1 MALNIN
7 SAKIEI
13 NAVDN
18 TRSAFESVKNSIKN
32 MTSSSAALSAGL
44 GLIGGSAAIA
54 GMMNIA
60 KNAINA
66 ADAMNDLSKKTG
78 ISVEGIGAWSLAA
91 EKSGTSIESIAK
103 AIAKTSKYMVEHG
116 DNLKKLGIEGKT
128 AEEVMI
134 KLAGIIQ
141 KLPSDDPRRVALS
154 MEVMGKSAQDL
165 LPLLSE
171 GEKGLK
177 AMLDRGKE
185 LNPITKQMAEES
197 DKFNDQLAE
206 LKVSASGFGVSL
218 ASSMIPNLLETSIEM
233 NKLQHEGN
241 TFLAVLRGIA
251 GIGKIA
257 IDIVVDVVS
266 PKNNESFSKTKIKE
280 LTQDLSD
287 LRKNLS
293 EVQSGG
299 LLQKALFG
307 SKEDI
312 SKQITIVENQL
323 EAFKKYGDKIDTPI
337 KAIIEDTDKANPKVT
352 ALQKQLDDLL
362 SGGGEKAAADAKEA
376 FRKQEEARKK
386 LNAEKIKDIQDE
398 IDFEQSQAEALYDS
412 KIKAEKELYDNKI
425 KYLDLIQKRSE
436 REFEE
441 ELKRQEEIKKADDD
455 RAENINRTI
464 TDALMRGFESG
475 VSFAKN
481 FRNTLINMFK
491 TLVLQPVISFIVNP
505 VSGAISAALGGL
517 LGTGNAA
524 ANTLGSASSAGG
536 FAGLTNNIFNMIT
549 TSNASI
555 VSGIESVGAYIAN
568 GMGGVQ
574 DAIGG
579 FIGAN
584 SSAIA
589 DGFGY
594 AGALVQL
601 AQGNAFGA
609 AGTAIG
615 TYFGGPIGGAIGS
628 FVGSLVGGL
637 FGKAKQYNSG
647 VTGSYNDGIFTS
659 NNISYK
665 RNMGASESLAGL
677 QQAFSTSLGS
687 LLSGYGLND
696 SISTSSVLG
705 KKKKAWGV
713 FDASFDGGSINYTK
727 LTGKGGDPTQV
738 LKEMINSVMST
749 SLVQAIQKSKLPA
762 GIKSLFDGLTDQT
775 AIQNMI
781 QASLSLSNANSQLSA
796 SFGMTA
802 DQAAQVAKATGL
814 VGDKMITFINELITA
829 SGGSS
834 KARVLLD
841 ARQTLLGA
849 LGQDMP
855 TTLLAFDNMIKAI
868 DKSNAAGIDKVLGLL
883 SVRAGFEQYTN
894 AMDSIKLGVSGS
906 TMGLRST
913 ASQKQIMQAELAKM
927 FNALN
932 LAVPSS
938 VEQLVALADSIDY
951 TTEAGINLAMAFP
964 SLVSAFQTANQ
975 QVAELAQTLDSTQFK
990 TLVDFTRAQRYQ
1002 DNGINLGLLPSYA
1015 SGSDYINGDQ
1025 IAQIHNG
1032 ERILTATD
1040 NATLM
1045 QRLQS
1050 PQANLD
1056 ALISE
1061 IGRLRTE
1068 NQAQQVAIVIATQKM
1083 AKILDKM
1090 DNNGVVLSEVDNSG
1104 TRIVINTRTVP

>member
-44 GLIGGSAAIA
+44 GLLGGSAAIA

-323 EAFKKYGDKIDTPI
+323 EAFKKYGEKIDTPI

-362 SGGGEKAAADAKEA
+362 SGGGEKAAK
-376 FRKQEEARKK
+376 KQEEARKK
-386 LNAEKIKDIQDE
+386 LNAALLQDIQDE
-398 IDFEQSQAEALYDS
+398 ITRDQELTEANYEF
-412 KIKAEKELYDNKI
+412 KTKAEKELYDNKI
-425 KYLDLIQKRSE
+425 KYLDLIQQRSE
-436 REFEE
+436 REFQE

-536 FAGLTNNIFNMIT
+536 FAGLTNNLFNMIT

-628 FVGSLVGGL
+628 FVGGLVGGL
-637 FGKAKQYNSG
+637 FGKKKRYESG
-647 VTGSYNDGIFTS
+647 VSGTYTNDIFSSS
-659 NNISYK
+659 NINYK
-665 RNMGASESLAGL
+665 RGLGANDSLSGLSE
-677 QQAFSTSLGS
+677 AFSQSMGT
-687 LLSGYGLND
+687 LLNAFGLNS
-696 SISTSSVLG
+696 SISTSAVLG

-727 LTGKGGDPTQV
+727 LTGKGGDPAQV

-781 QASLSLSNANSQLSA
+781 QASVSLSNANSQLSA

-829 SGGSS
+829 SGSSS

-841 ARQTLLGA
+841 AKQTLLGA

-883 SVRAGFEQYTN
+883 SIRAGFEQYTN

-1104 TRIVINTRTVP
+1104 TRIVIDTRTVP

>member
-18 TRSAFESVKNSIKN
+18 TRSAFDSVKNSMKG
-32 MTSSSAALSAGL
+32 MASSGAILSAGL
-44 GLIGGSAAIA
+44 GLLGTALSVASVI
-54 GMMNIA
+54 NFA
-60 KNAINA
+60 KDALKA
-66 ADAMNDLSKKTG
+66 ADAMND
-78 ISVEGIGAWSLAA
+78 V
-91 EKSGTSIESIAK
+91 AK
-103 AIAKTSKYMVEHG
+103 ANEVTVGSV
-116 DNLKKLGIEGKT
+116 LKLS
-128 AEEVMI
+128 
-134 KLAGIIQ
+134 Q
-141 KLPSDDPRRVALS
+141 AL
-154 MEVMGKSAQDL
+154 K
-165 LPLLSE
+165 
-171 GEKGLK
+171 
-177 AMLDRGKE
+177 
-185 LNPITKQMAEES
+185 
-197 DKFNDQLAE
+197 
-206 LKVSASGFGVSL
+206 
-218 ASSMIPNLLETSIEM
+218 
-233 NKLQHEGN
+233 
-241 TFLAVLRGIA
+241 
-251 GIGKIA
+251 
-257 IDIVVDVVS
+257 
-266 PKNNESFSKTKIKE
+266 
-280 LTQDLSD
+280 
-287 LRKNLS
+287 
-293 EVQSGG
+293 
-299 LLQKALFG
+299 
-307 SKEDI
+307 
-312 SKQITIVENQL
+312 
-323 EAFKKYGDKIDTPI
+323 
-337 KAIIEDTDKANPKVT
+337 
-352 ALQKQLDDLL
+352 L
-362 SGGGEKAAADAKEA
+362 SGGESENSTKLFASLTSKLDEAAGGSEKAQAQFKKIGISLKDLATLDGQKLFEQSLQGLAAIEDPIQRNATAMDLFGKAVKGVDIKGLAEEYAANKDNFNDAEQSYKAVAEAMDKVDKAQAALNISVAEKLGPWYAAAITFVDDLISGYDKLEASIRRANYAKIGFNGTFTPAQKITDKPVFGAYNFPDEYKGGALRDVVDPAVEKAKAKAATDAKEA

-386 LNAEKIKDIQDE
+386 RNAEILKDIQDE
-398 IDFEQSQAEALYDS
+398 IDFEQSQKEALYAYE
-412 KIKAEKELYDNKI
+412 KKEEKELYDNKI
-425 KYLDLIQKRSE
+425 KYLDFIQQRSE
-436 REFEE
+436 ANFQE
-441 ELKRQEEIKKADDD
+441 ELKRQEDLKKADDD

-481 FRNTLINMFK
+481 FRNTLVNMFK
-491 TLVLQPVISFIVNP
+491 TLILQPVISFIVNP

-536 FAGLTNNIFNMIT
+536 FSGLTTNLFNMIT

-555 VSGIESVGAYIAN
+555 VSGIESVGTYISN

-574 DAIGG
+574 DTIGG
-579 FIGAN
+579 FIGKN

-589 DGFGY
+589 DGFAY
-594 AGALVQL
+594 AGALFQL
-601 AQGNAFGA
+601 AQGNVMGA

-628 FVGSLVGGL
+628 FVGNLIGGL
-637 FGKAKQYNSG
+637 FGGAKRYESG
-647 VTGSYNDGIFTS
+647 VSGTYS
-659 NNISYK
+659 NGLFSSSNINYK
-665 RNMGASESLAGL
+665 RNLGATDSLSGLSE
-677 QQAFSTSLGS
+677 AFSQSIGT
-687 LLSGYGLND
+687 LLNAYGLNS

-705 KKKKAWGV
+705 KKKRAWGV
-713 FDASFDGGSINYTK
+713 FDASFEGGSVNYTK
-727 LTGKGGDPTQV
+727 LTGKGGDPAQV
-738 LKEMINSVMST
+738 LTEMINSVLST
-749 SLVQAIQKSKLPA
+749 TLVQAIQKSKLPA

-781 QASLSLSNANSQLSA
+781 QASVSLSNANSQLSA

-814 VGDKMITFINELITA
+814 VGDKMITFINELIAA

-868 DKSNAAGIDKVLGLL
+868 DKSNAAGIDKVVGLL
-883 SVRAGFEQYTN
+883 SIRAGFEQYTN

-975 QVAELAQTLDSTQFK
+975 QVQELAQALDSTQFK

-1002 DNGINLGLLPSYA
+1002 DSGINLGLLPSYA

-1025 IAQIHNG
+1025 VAKIHNG

-1040 NATLM
+1040 NAALM

-1056 ALISE
+1056 ALIAE

-1068 NQAQQVAIVIATQKM
+1068 NQSQQVAIVIATQKM

-1090 DNNGVVLSEVDNSG
+1090 DNNGVILSEVDNSG
-1104 TRIVINTRTVP
+1104 TRIILDTRAVP

>member
-18 TRSAFESVKNSIKN
+18 TRSAFESVKNS
-32 MTSSSAALSAGL
+32 MRSMAQSSASLSAGL
-44 GLIGGSAAIA
+44 SMLGGALSVAAFVNMAKSALS
-54 GMMNIA
+54 
-60 KNAINA
+60 A
-66 ADAMNDLSKKTG
+66 ADAMND
-78 ISVEGIGAWSLAA
+78 V
-91 EKSGTSIESIAK
+91 AK
-103 AIAKTSKYMVEHG
+103 ANEVTVGAV
-116 DNLKKLGIEGKT
+116 LKLSQALQVSGGESENSTKLFASLT
-128 AEEVMI
+128 N
-134 KLAGIIQ
+134 KLDEA
-141 KLPSDDPRRVALS
+141 
-154 MEVMGKSAQDL
+154 
-165 LPLLSE
+165 
-171 GEKGLK
+171 
-177 AMLDRGKE
+177 
-185 LNPITKQMAEES
+185 
-197 DKFNDQLAE
+197 
-206 LKVSASGFGVSL
+206 ASGSEKAQAQFKKIGVSL
-218 ASSMIPNLLETSIEM
+218 KDLGTLDGQKLFEKSLQGLAAIEDPIQRNATAMDLFGKAVKGVDIKGLAEEYANSQGKFDEAEQSYKAIGEAMDKVDKATAKLKESVAISIAPWYTGTIDYLDKLINGYAKLEENIRKA
-233 NKLQHEGN
+233 NKAQGGGDGKWAAAPKITDN
-241 TFLAVLRGIA
+241 PTFGAFDLPPDFQAGALRGV
-251 GIGKIA
+251 
-257 IDIVVDVVS
+257 ID
-266 PKNNESFSKTKIKE
+266 P
-280 LTQDLSD
+280 
-287 LRKNLS
+287 
-293 EVQSGG
+293 EVE
-299 LLQKALFG
+299 KA
-307 SKEDI
+307 
-312 SKQITIVENQL
+312 KQ
-323 EAFKKYGDKIDTPI
+323 
-337 KAIIEDTDKANPKVT
+337 
-352 ALQKQLDDLL
+352 
-362 SGGGEKAAADAKEA
+362 KAAADAKEA

-412 KIKAEKELYDNKI
+412 KTKAEKELYDNKI
-425 KYLDLIQKRSE
+425 KYLDLIQQRSE
-436 REFEE
+436 REFQE

-517 LGTGNAA
+517 LGFGNAA

-536 FAGLTNNIFNMIT
+536 FAGLTSNLFNMIT

-574 DAIGG
+574 DTIGG
-579 FIGAN
+579 FIGQN

-589 DGFGY
+589 DGFAY
-594 AGALVQL
+594 AGALFQL
-601 AQGNAFGA
+601 AQGNVMGA

-628 FVGSLVGGL
+628 FVGNLIGGL
-637 FGKAKQYNSG
+637 FGGAKRYESG
-647 VTGSYNDGIFTS
+647 VRGTYANGLFSSS
-659 NNISYK
+659 NINYK
-665 RNMGASESLAGL
+665 RGLGATDSLSGLSE
-677 QQAFSTSLGS
+677 AFSQSMGT
-687 LLSGYGLND
+687 LLNAFGLN
-696 SISTSSVLG
+696 SAISTNAVLG

-727 LTGKGGDPTQV
+727 LTGKGGDPAQV

-814 VGDKMITFINELITA
+814 VGDKMITFINELIAA

-868 DKSNAAGIDKVLGLL
+868 DKSNAAGIDKVVGLL
-883 SVRAGFEQYTN
+883 SIRAGFEQYTN

-1056 ALISE
+1056 ALIAE

-1104 TRIVINTRTVP
+1104 TRIVIDTRTVP

>member
-44 GLIGGSAAIA
+44 GLLGGSAAIA

-312 SKQITIVENQL
+312 LKQITIVENQL

-362 SGGGEKAAADAKEA
+362 SGGGEKAAK
-376 FRKQEEARKK
+376 KQEEARKK
-386 LNAEKIKDIQDE
+386 LNAALLQDIQDE
-398 IDFEQSQAEALYDS
+398 ITRDQELTEANYEF
-412 KIKAEKELYDNKI
+412 KTKAEKELYDNKI
-425 KYLDLIQKRSE
+425 KYLDLIQQRSE
-436 REFEE
+436 REFQE

-536 FAGLTNNIFNMIT
+536 FAGLTNNLFNMIT

-628 FVGSLVGGL
+628 FVGGLVGGL
-637 FGKAKQYNSG
+637 FGKKKRYESG
-647 VTGSYNDGIFTS
+647 VSGTYTNDIFSSS
-659 NNISYK
+659 NINYK
-665 RNMGASESLAGL
+665 RGLGANDSLSGLSE
-677 QQAFSTSLGS
+677 AFSQSMGT
-687 LLSGYGLND
+687 LLNAFGLNS
-696 SISTSSVLG
+696 SISTSAVLG

-727 LTGKGGDPTQV
+727 LTGKKGDPTQV

-781 QASLSLSNANSQLSA
+781 QASVSLSNANSQLSA

-1056 ALISE
+1056 ALIAE

-1104 TRIVINTRTVP
+1104 TRIVIDTRTVP

>member
-18 TRSAFESVKNSIKN
+18 TRNAFDSVKNSMKS
-32 MTSSSAALSAGL
+32 MALSSASLSAGL
-44 GLIGGSAAIA
+44 SVLGGALYVATFVNMA
-54 GMMNIA
+54 R
-60 KNAINA
+60 NALNA
-66 ADAMNDLSKKTG
+66 ADAMND
-78 ISVEGIGAWSLAA
+78 V
-91 EKSGTSIESIAK
+91 AK
-103 AIAKTSKYMVEHG
+103 ANEVTIASVLKLSQALQLSGGESENSTKLFASLTSK
-116 DNLKKLGIEGKT
+116 
-128 AEEVMI
+128 
-134 KLAGIIQ
+134 
-141 KLPSDDPRRVALS
+141 
-154 MEVMGKSAQDL
+154 
-165 LPLLSE
+165 
-171 GEKGLK
+171 
-177 AMLDRGKE
+177 LDE
-185 LNPITKQMAEES
+185 A
-197 DKFNDQLAE
+197 
-206 LKVSASGFGVSL
+206 ASGSEKAQAQFKKIGVSL
-218 ASSMIPNLLETSIEM
+218 KDLATLDGQKLFEQSLQGLAAIEDPIQRNATAMDLFGKAVKGVDIKGLADEYATNSTNFSEAERSYKAIGEAMDKIDKAQAALNLSVAENLGPWYAKSITFITDLISGYDKLETSIRRAS
-233 NKLQHEGN
+233 NAKAGFN
-241 TFLAVLRGIA
+241 GTFTPAP
-251 GIGKIA
+251 KI
-257 IDIVVDVVS
+257 
-266 PKNNESFSKTKIKE
+266 
-280 LTQDLSD
+280 
-287 LRKNLS
+287 
-293 EVQSGG
+293 
-299 LLQKALFG
+299 
-307 SKEDI
+307 
-312 SKQITIVENQL
+312 
-323 EAFKKYGDKIDTPI
+323 
-337 KAIIEDTDKANPKVT
+337 TDKPIFGAFNLPAELQAG
-352 ALQKQLDDLL
+352 ALRDVIDPAVEKAKI
-362 SGGGEKAAADAKEA
+362 KAAADAKEA
-376 FRKQEEARKK
+376 FRKQKEAREK
-386 LNAEKIKDIQDE
+386 LNAEKLKDIQDE
-398 IDFEQSQAEALYDS
+398 ITRDQELTEANYEFKTKL
-412 KIKAEKELYDNKI
+412 EKELYDNKI
-425 KYLDLIQKRSE
+425 KYLDLIEQRSE
-436 REFEE
+436 REFQE

-481 FRNTLINMFK
+481 FRNTLVNMFK
-491 TLVLQPVISFIVNP
+491 TLILQPVISFIVNP

-536 FAGLTNNIFNMIT
+536 FSGLTSNLFNMIT

-555 VSGIESVGAYIAN
+555 VSGIESVGAYISN

-579 FIGAN
+579 FIGQN

-589 DGFGY
+589 DGFAY
-594 AGALVQL
+594 AGALFQL
-601 AQGNAFGA
+601 AQGNVFGA
-609 AGTAIG
+609 AGTAVG

-628 FVGSLVGGL
+628 FVGNLIGGL
-637 FGKAKQYNSG
+637 FGKAKRYSSG
-647 VTGSYNDGIFTS
+647 VTGSYDNGIFSS
-659 NNISYK
+659 NNINYK
-665 RNMGASESLAGL
+665 RNIGANDSLGGL

-687 LLSGYGLND
+687 LLSSYGLED
-696 SISTSSVLG
+696 AISSGAYLT
-705 KKKKAWGV
+705 KKKRGSAS
-713 FDASFDGGSINYTK
+713 FNASFDGSSVSYFAGIGKKGSVEAAMTSMV
-727 LTGKGGDPTQV
+727 TT
-738 LKEMINSVMST
+738 VMGP
-749 SLVQAIQKSKLPA
+749 LLAQAIQKSKLPA
-762 GIKSLFDGLTDQT
+762 GIKGLFDGLTDQT

-781 QASLSLSNANSQLSA
+781 QASISLSNANSQLSA

-829 SGGSS
+829 SGSSS

-868 DKSNAAGIDKVLGLL
+868 DKSNAAGIDKVLSLL
-883 SVRAGFEQYTN
+883 SIRAGFEQYTN
-894 AMDSIKLGVSGS
+894 AMDSIKLGVTGS

-913 ASQKQIMQAELAKM
+913 ASQKQIMQAELVKM
-927 FNALN
+927 FSALN

-975 QVAELAQTLDSTQFK
+975 QVQELAQALDSTQFK

-1025 IAQIHNG
+1025 VAQIHNG

-1056 ALISE
+1056 ALIAE
-1061 IGRLRTE
+1061 VGRLRTE

-1090 DNNGVVLSEVDNSG
+1090 DNNGVILSEVDNSG
-1104 TRIVINTRTVP
+1104 TRIILDTRAVP